1 MNGIL
6 KEHYAKQRKK
16 MMIILAVFLIGLAV
30 LAIFSL
36 AQSRFPTTFLQ
47 AWEVIYNRIV
57 GIKPVEYMD
66 IMRDY
71 IIFDSYVPRIICA
84 ICIGAALAVCG
95 AVMQSITHNPLTD
108 PYTMG
113 LSSASLLGVIISIIL
128 GISIIPG
135 LEGDGATIANAFIFT
150 MIPAAIIIFLSTFKK
165 INSTMMVLIGVGV
178 MYVFNSVAVFIKIN
192 AEPEKL
198 EEAYRWSVGTLS
210 MTDWDS
216 VAPVVIVTLIAV
228 VSFTLM
234 ANRINIITT
243 GDKTSQSLG
252 VNPFRLRSIC
262 LVIISVVVATAVSF
276 TGTIGFVGLVIPH
289 ITRLFTGNNN
299 KLLIP
304 FSAVLGAIMLLAA
317 DTIVRMIPY
326 GLPAGVITAL
336 IGSPLFIY
344 FLYRQ
349 RKVETF

>member
-1 MNGIL
+1 MGVDL
-6 KEHYAKQRKK
+6 KSYYAKRRSK
-16 MMIILAVFLIGLAV
+16 MTMILIGFLIGLAV

-36 AQSRFPTTFLQ
+36 SQSTFPTTFLQ
-47 AWEVIYNRIV
+47 AWEVVYNRIM

-66 IMRDY
+66 VMRDY
-71 IIFDSYVPRIICA
+71 IIFDKYIPRIICA
-84 ICIGAALAVCG
+84 ICIGAGLAVCG

-113 LSSASLLGVIISIIL
+113 LSSASLLGVIIAIIL
-128 GISIIPG
+128 EVSIIPG
-135 LEGDGATIANAFIFT
+135 LVGDTATIANAFIFT
-150 MIPAAIIIFLSTFKK
+150 MIPAAVIIFMSTFKK
-165 INSTMMVLIGVGV
+165 INSTMMVLIGVGI
-178 MYVFNSVAVFIKIN
+178 MYIFNSAAVFIKIN

-216 VAPVVIVTLIAV
+216 VAPVVIVTVITV
-228 VSFTLM
+228 VLFTLL
-234 ANRINIITT
+234 AKQINIITT

-262 LVIISVVVATAVSF
+262 LIIISVLVATAVSF

-317 DTIVRMIPY
+317 DTIVRMLPY

-336 IGSPLFIY
+336 VGSPLFIY